1 MQKLEKTAKSW
12 AITAHRLTD
21 GTVVY
26 RGPDGGWSES
36 VRGACVFTEREK
48 ADAALADAEKDIQA
62 QIVIGVYLFE
72 VAPDAETA
80 APASVR
86 EQIRAKGPTVRPDL
100 GKQAAAL

>member
-26 RGPDGGWSES
+26 WADTRGWDES
-36 VRGACVFTEREK
+36 VDNACVYTERDK
-48 ADAALADAEKDIQA
+48 ADTALGDAQKDIAA
-62 QIVIGVYLFE
+62 QKVIGVYLFE
-72 VAPDAETA
+72 VAPDTDSAS
-80 APASVR
+80 PASVR

-100 GKQAAAL
+100 GKQAAV